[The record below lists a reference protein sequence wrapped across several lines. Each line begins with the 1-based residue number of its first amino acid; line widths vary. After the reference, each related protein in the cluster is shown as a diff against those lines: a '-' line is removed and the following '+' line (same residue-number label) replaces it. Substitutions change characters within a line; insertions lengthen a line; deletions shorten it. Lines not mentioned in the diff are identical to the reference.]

1 MLKSILCQLGF
12 YQIGPYQIGP
22 YQIGP
27 YQIGPYQIGPYQI
40 AALKAGVLNNDGF
53 YAVTTA
59 AKPPNI
65 FMDCRFGVYGF
76 SPEPLLAMVAKA
88 VIL

>member
-22 YQIGP
+22 YQI
-27 YQIGPYQIGPYQI
+27 
-40 AALKAGVLNNDGF
+40 AALKAWVLNNDGF
-53 YAVTTA
+53 YAVITA

-76 SPEPLLAMVAKA
+76 SPQSLLSMVAKA

>member
-22 YQIGP
+22 YQI
-27 YQIGPYQIGPYQI
+27 
-40 AALKAGVLNNDGF
+40 AALKAWVLNNDGF
-53 YAVTTA
+53 YAVITA

-76 SPEPLLAMVAKA
+76 SPEPLLSMVAKA